1 MEPMTAHETRSVT
14 SDSGS
19 ALPSG
24 SPAAAVVTLTGVA
37 ANVPAGE
44 GATASTAPAAAA
56 PAQGGTPPAGTLVT
70 LGVLLAAF
78 TVGMWPSLVSL
89 NDRWIL
95 FDEAYSHG
103 YLVIAMVGYFLWLQV
118 DRLRRIEPRPAPAWA
133 IVVAGLSVAWAL
145 SMVVDVELGGMVLLP
160 LVLLGMVL
168 VTRGWETT
176 RVVAFPILLMYVAI
190 PVWED
195 FFGEPLRKTTAIVS
209 GEFLKSFATFPVL
222 VEGYSISVPGGTFF
236 VADACSGL
244 AFFLTGITIGLAY
257 GYLNIE
263 GVARRSAFLLICVA
277 LSIVSNWV
285 RVTSLVYIGHYTDMQ
300 SSLVTEGHLL
310 YGWCIFAAVM
320 VLMLAIGYRMS
331 APLPAD
337 AEPVEPAP
345 PLPAFAPVAV
355 AVAVLA
361 VLLAPALTWGY
372 RQASPDAVPAPA
384 MPLQF
389 AATSADQLPWR
400 GYFRGT
406 PEFVAGT
413 LRDDPALGLLFVHY
427 DRQVQGDE
435 VVNDLNKLDNER
447 AWTLQGNRTLTS
459 ADVATLPHALTESE
473 LVGRGGSRLLVW
485 HWKSLGGHPS
495 MGRLSGKLAQLQA
508 MLLDGRPDGTFTA
521 LMLRCEAECDSARVR
536 MRELAPG
543 VLPGIAS
550 ALSTSR

>member
-1 MEPMTAHETRSVT
+1 
-14 SDSGS
+14 
-19 ALPSG
+19 
-24 SPAAAVVTLTGVA
+24 
-37 ANVPAGE
+37 
-44 GATASTAPAAAA
+44 
-56 PAQGGTPPAGTLVT
+56 
-70 LGVLLAAF
+70 VLLAAF
-78 TVGMWPSLVSL
+78 TAGMWPSLASL
-89 NDRWIL
+89 NGKWML

-133 IVVAGLSVAWAL
+133 IGLAGLSVAWAL
-145 SMVVDVELGGMVLLP
+145 SMVVDVDLGGMMLLP
-160 LVLLGMVL
+160 LVLIGMVL

-176 RVVAFPILLMYVAI
+176 RVVAFPLLLTYVAI

-195 FFGEPLRKTTAIVS
+195 FFGEPLRKATAIVS

-263 GVARRSAFLLICVA
+263 GIGRRTAFLLICVA

-300 SSLVTEGHLL
+300 SSLISDGHLT
-310 YGWCIFAAVM
+310 YGWFIFAAVM
-320 VLMLAIGYRMS
+320 GLMLYIGYRMS

-337 AEPVEPAP
+337 APQAEPAP
-345 PLPAFAPVAV
+345 PLPAFAPTAVVA
-355 AVAVLA
+355 ALLA
-361 VLLAPALTWGY
+361 VLLAPALVWGY
-372 RQASPDAVPAPA
+372 RQISLQPVPVPAIP
-384 MPLQF
+384 QVF
-389 AATSADQLPWR
+389 AATSAEQLPWR

-406 PEFVAGT
+406 PDLVAGT

-435 VVNDLNKLDNER
+435 VVSDLNRLDNEQ
-447 AWTLQGNRTLTS
+447 AWTLRGNQTLTS

-473 LVGRGGSRLLVW
+473 LVARDGSRLLVW
-485 HWKSLGGHPS
+485 HWKSLGGHPAN
-495 MGRLSGKLAQLQA
+495 GRLAGKLAQLQA
-508 MLLDGRPDGTFTA
+508 TLLDGRPDGTFTA
-521 LMLRCEAECDSARVR
+521 LMLRCEAECGSARAR

-543 VLPGIAS
+543 VLPGITS
-550 ALSTSR
+550 ALSTPR